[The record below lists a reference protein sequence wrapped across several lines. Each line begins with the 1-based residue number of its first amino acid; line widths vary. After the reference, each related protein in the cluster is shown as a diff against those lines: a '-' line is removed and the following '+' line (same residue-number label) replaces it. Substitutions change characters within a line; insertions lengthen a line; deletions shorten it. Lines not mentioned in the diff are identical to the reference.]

1 MSVRDEMRDAVNL
14 MVRFRDAKTEPEA
27 LDIRPIKAAETPVD
41 LVAVDGSYTFLY
53 NLGSM
58 WLAVARAA
66 AIPYAL
72 GEDGFHPRP
81 PVVVDR
87 AIVVSV
93 WEEVVQR
100 QSELHRKL
108 FEATSHR
115 DEQHKE
121 MVNEFRK
128 HLEGELALKVA
139 QEHKGVVVALD
150 GSLMSI
156 PKELDHL
163 EDVVAACETNG
174 NVLVGVSKDSMLHA
188 FGRSLPD
195 EQYLAAVNG
204 MGYVRAPKAFEE
216 QKRDILYGDV
226 YFARLHPQA
235 PKWFRADVGTFRD
248 DPDFVFSQ
256 LAAHSKSGLSLG
268 YPFALIEA
276 HRLAVLIRQHRE
288 FLEDEILK
296 ECARLGMT
304 VGEVAA
310 GLTQMEGRRHGAFHE
325 YLDRV
330 ARDLK

>member
-1 MSVRDEMRDAVNL
+1 MTVRDELRSELTRMFE
-14 MVRFRDAKTEPEA
+14 FRDARQEPVPM
-27 LDIRPIKAAETPVD
+27 DVRNIPTAETPLD
-41 LVAVDGSYTFLY
+41 LWAVDGSYSFLW

-72 GEDGFHPRP
+72 AENGFHPRP
-81 PVVVDR
+81 PVIVDR
-87 AIVVSV
+87 AILVSV
-93 WEEVVQR
+93 WEDVVQK
-100 QSELHRKL
+100 QSDLHRKL
-108 FEATSHR
+108 FEATQHR

-139 QEHKGVVVALD
+139 QEHKGVLLALD
-150 GSLMSI
+150 GSLMAV

-163 EDVVAACETNG
+163 EDVVAACEANG

-195 EQYLAAVNG
+195 EQYLGAMNG
-204 MGYVRAPKAFEE
+204 MGYVRAPRAFEE

-235 PKWFRADVGTFRD
+235 PKWFRVDVGTFRD
-248 DPDFVFSQ
+248 DPDFVFAQ

-288 FLEDEILK
+288 LLEDEILK
-296 ECARLGMT
+296 ECARLGMS

-325 YLDRV
+325 HLDRV

>member
-1 MSVRDEMRDAVNL
+1 VSVRDDLREALDL
-14 MVRFRDAKTEPEA
+14 MVRFRDARTEPEA
-27 LDIRPIKAAETPVD
+27 LDIHPIRPADVPAD
-41 LVAVDGSYTFLY
+41 LVAVDGSYSFLY

-66 AIPYAL
+66 AIPYSL
-72 GEDGFHPRP
+72 GEEGFHPQP
-81 PVVVDR
+81 PVIVDR

-93 WEEVVQR
+93 WEDIVQK
-100 QSELHRKL
+100 QSDLHRKL
-108 FEATSHR
+108 FDATSHR
-115 DEQHKE
+115 DEQQKE

-139 QEHKGVVVALD
+139 REHKGVVLALD
-150 GSLMSI
+150 GSLMAV

-163 EDVVAACETNG
+163 EDVVAACEANG
-174 NVLVGVSKDSMLHA
+174 NILIGVSKDSMLHA

-195 EQYLAAVNG
+195 EQYLQGVNG
-204 MGYVRAPKAFEE
+204 MGYVRAPRAFEE

-235 PKWFRADVGTFRD
+235 PKWFRVDVGTFRD
-248 DPDFVFSQ
+248 DPDFVFSH

-296 ECARLGMT
+296 QCAHLGMS

-325 YLDRV
+325 HLDRV

>member
-1 MSVRDEMRDAVNL
+1 MTVRDELRDALSV
-14 MVRFRDAKTEPEA
+14 MVKFRDAARDLES
-27 LDIRPIKAAETPVD
+27 LDIRPIRPADRPAD

-66 AIPYAL
+66 AIPYTL
-72 GEDGFHPRP
+72 GTDGFHPRP
-81 PVVVDR
+81 PLIVDR

-93 WEEVVQR
+93 WEDIVQR
-100 QSELHRKL
+100 QSDLHRTL
-108 FEATSHR
+108 FEATR
-115 DEQHKE
+115 NREDQHKE

-128 HLEGELALKVA
+128 HLEGEVALRVA
-139 QEHKGVVVALD
+139 QEHRGVVVALD
-150 GSLMSI
+150 GSLMAV

-163 EDVVAACETNG
+163 EDVVATCEANG
-174 NVLVGVSKDSMLHA
+174 NALVGVSKDSMLHA

-195 EQYLAAVNG
+195 EQYLASVNG
-204 MGYVRAPKAFEE
+204 MGYVRAPPGFEE

-296 ECARLGMT
+296 ECARLGMS
-304 VGEVAA
+304 VAEVAN
-310 GLTQMEGRRHGAFHE
+310 GLTQIEGRRHGAFHE
-325 YLDRV
+325 HLDRV